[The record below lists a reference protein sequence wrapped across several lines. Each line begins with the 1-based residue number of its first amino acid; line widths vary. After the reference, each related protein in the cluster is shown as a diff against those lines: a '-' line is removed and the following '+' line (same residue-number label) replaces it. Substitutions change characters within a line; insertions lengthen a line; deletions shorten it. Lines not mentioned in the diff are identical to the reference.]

1 MARRLDEK
9 EAAMDACV
17 LDVPF
22 SLSCEFLAEVGRMLI
37 LNVFDNRVPAVN
49 GVSFSI
55 CELLLRSCN
64 GIPSIVIHLITITRG
79 VDNIQPKANTILLN
93 D

>member
-1 MARRLDEK
+1 MPRRLDEK

-22 SLSCEFLAEVGRMLI
+22 SLGCEFLAEVGRMLI

-55 CELLLRSCN
+55 S
-64 GIPSIVIHLITITRG
+64 
-79 VDNIQPKANTILLN
+79 
-93 D
+93 